1 MLSVCVGMQTAD
13 EKGGGGRKEG
23 NSWEKRNEK
32 GRGTRTRDWMWE
44 IDRVQ
49 YLLSGLTHPQ
59 IRRIDDNAVEIGRG
73 CYFHA
78 RYHVISLRSRS
89 TG

>member
-1 MLSVCVGMQTAD
+1 MRLDV
-13 EKGGGGRKEG
+13 
-23 NSWEKRNEK
+23 
-32 GRGTRTRDWMWE
+32 E

-78 RYHVISLRSRS
+78 RYHVISLRSRM
-89 TG
+89 TILVGLKPYIDIVPAAGGPQM